1 MPADAAEYSVGSL
14 EWSGPVHWAVAVET
28 CIGVEVRYLHSGAGQ
43 RSHCAVQVLPPSGQI
58 VEQDRRLDDQDGF
71 DLVGLGRTLPS

>member
-28 CIGVEVRYLHSGAGQ
+28 RIGVEVRYLHSGAG
-43 RSHCAVQVLPPSGQI
+43 
-58 VEQDRRLDDQDGF
+58 
-71 DLVGLGRTLPS
+71 